1 MKRTLYLIL
10 CCMAAFSTQS
20 FGRKT
25 APKDD
30 LQIVA
35 KPLHQPV
42 RQLFGLQDV
51 RVTDSAMHALMELDH
66 QYLLDLDVD
75 RLLSWFRKEA
85 GVSQRGAEPYP
96 YWESENIW
104 GAGPLSGHI
113 LGFWLSSMAMMY
125 ETTGDEAIVP
135 RVRAAVEGLR
145 ECQLAD
151 GEGFVG
157 AQPGVKSVFAEVAKG
172 NFTTS
177 NPKVNGLW
185 EPVYVMN
192 KTLLGLYD
200 VFRTF
205 RLDLAKTVM
214 VDLGRWFGE
223 KVMDRLDHEQMQKLL
238 VCEHGSIN
246 ESFIDIYAVTGEKR
260 FLEWAERLND
270 ENMWVP
276 AAEGRDVLQGW
287 HANTQIP
294 KFTGFESV
302 YNYTD
307 KDDYRRAARFFWQTV
322 VTQHTWA
329 NGGNST
335 GEHFFPTSEFESRLT
350 KAGGP
355 ESCNSVNMMRLTEA
369 LYQDDGDMKYVDY
382 YERVLLNHILAN
394 YDPLEGMCVYYT
406 SMRPASYKIYSSRFD
421 SFWCCTGTG
430 IQAPAKLGKMIYA
443 HRADSLFV
451 NMYTASSVNWQEQGL
466 SLRTTTEFPKTNT
479 VSIEVES
486 LKRAKRLTVALR
498 LPWWSKGIGVKVN
511 GREIDT
517 ESQTTEG
524 YVMLNR
530 KWHRGDRIEVRLNP
544 QLRAEVVK
552 GGSQYYA
559 FLYGP
564 VLLGVRMAD
573 DALTMK
579 DYRQARRTTQNRL
592 APIELAPEIVPDVDR
607 VLASMERCDKDGV
620 LRFRVPEGCASKEFF
635 LEPYNGIHFS
645 RYAVYL

>member
-1 MKRTLYLIL
+1 MKGTFYLIL
-10 CCMAAFSTQS
+10 CCLAAFSTQS
-20 FGRKT
+20 FAGKT
-25 APKDD
+25 VPKDD
-30 LQIVA
+30 PQIVA

-42 RQLFGLQDV
+42 RKLFGLQDV
-51 RVTDSAMHALMELDH
+51 RIADSAMHALMELDH
-66 QYLLDLDVD
+66 QYLLDLNVD

-157 AQPGVKSVFAEVAKG
+157 AQPGVKAVFAEVAKG

-185 EPVYVMN
+185 EPVYIMN

-200 VFRTF
+200 VYRTF
-205 RLDLAKTVM
+205 RLDMAKTVM

-223 KVMDRLDHEQMQKLL
+223 KVMDRLDHEQMQKFL

-270 ENMWVP
+270 EDMWVP
-276 AAEGRDVLQGW
+276 AAQGRDVLQGW

-322 VTQHTWA
+322 VTQHT
-329 NGGNST
+329 
-335 GEHFFPTSEFESRLT
+335 
-350 KAGGP
+350 
-355 ESCNSVNMMRLTEA
+355 
-369 LYQDDGDMKYVDY
+369 
-382 YERVLLNHILAN
+382 
-394 YDPLEGMCVYYT
+394 
-406 SMRPASYKIYSSRFD
+406 
-421 SFWCCTGTG
+421 
-430 IQAPAKLGKMIYA
+430 
-443 HRADSLFV
+443 
-451 NMYTASSVNWQEQGL
+451 
-466 SLRTTTEFPKTNT
+466 
-479 VSIEVES
+479 
-486 LKRAKRLTVALR
+486 
-498 LPWWSKGIGVKVN
+498 
-511 GREIDT
+511 
-517 ESQTTEG
+517 
-524 YVMLNR
+524 
-530 KWHRGDRIEVRLNP
+530 
-544 QLRAEVVK
+544 
-552 GGSQYYA
+552 
-559 FLYGP
+559 
-564 VLLGVRMAD
+564 
-573 DALTMK
+573 
-579 DYRQARRTTQNRL
+579 
-592 APIELAPEIVPDVDR
+592 
-607 VLASMERCDKDGV
+607 
-620 LRFRVPEGCASKEFF
+620 
-635 LEPYNGIHFS
+635 
-645 RYAVYL
+645 